1 MFAVKFEDSG
11 IVKLSGRLDA
21 SASDAAGKEFEKIT
35 ASVRMDLSD
44 LEYISSAGLG
54 VLFAAQK
61 RLKGA
66 GHGMTL
72 INMNSHIR
80 DIFKF
85 ARFDLIFT
93 IE

>member
-1 MFAVKFEDSG
+1 MFSVRFGENDVIHLA
-11 IVKLSGRLDA
+11 GRLDA
-21 SASDAAGKEFEKIT
+21 SSAAAAATELEKV
-35 ASVRMDLSD
+35 VRSSTIDMAE

-54 VLFAAQK
+54 VLFAVQK

-66 GHGMTL
+66 GHGLKL
-72 INMNSHIR
+72 IHLSSHIR